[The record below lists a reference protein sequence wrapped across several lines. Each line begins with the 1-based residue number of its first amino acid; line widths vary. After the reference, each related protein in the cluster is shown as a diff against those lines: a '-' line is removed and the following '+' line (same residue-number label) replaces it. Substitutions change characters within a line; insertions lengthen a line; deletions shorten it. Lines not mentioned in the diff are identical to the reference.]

1 MGKELNVVK
10 WNHPNWS
17 NMNCYS
23 SKEISGEVGDI
34 IEDKWI
40 VVDGGKHAVKL
51 VNLTLVDIIEVNF
64 PLEHPYLEFDYIRD
78 NLTYRYHVN
87 HSEIKK
93 VLDKNSVK
101 KERIDVLKNIKRNV
115 ISRTHGNKILD
126 DINKKYSDNHIEY
139 IENIYKLAQAQIMAL
154 LLNQF
159 YDENYK
165 VSDVK
170 SFFKASMDND
180 KELKNYVYEIMKDY

>member
-10 WNHPNWS
+10 WSHPNWS
-17 NMNCYS
+17 NMDCYS

-51 VNLTLVDIIEVNF
+51 ANLTLADIIEVNF
-64 PLEHPYLEFDYIRD
+64 PLEHPYFEFDYIRD
-78 NLTYRYHVN
+78 NLTHRYHVN

-93 VLDKNSVK
+93 VLDEKSVNK
-101 KERIDVLKNIKRNV
+101 KRTDVLKNTKRSV

-126 DINKKYSDNHIEY
+126 DISKKYSDNHTEY
-139 IENIYKLAQAQIMAL
+139 VGSIYKLGQAQIMAL
-154 LLNQF
+154 LLNEF
-159 YDENYK
+159 YDENYE
-165 VSDVK
+165 VSYIK
-170 SFFKASMDND
+170 SFFKIYMDGD

>member
-10 WNHPNWS
+10 WSYFDWL
-17 NMNCYS
+17 NMDYYS
-23 SKEISGEVGDI
+23 IKEISGEVGDI

-40 VVDGGKHAVKL
+40 VIDGGKHAVKL
-51 VNLTLVDIIEVNF
+51 ANLTLVDIIEVNF

-78 NLTYRYHVN
+78 NLMYRYHVN

-93 VLDKNSVK
+93 VLNEKSVK
-101 KERIDVLKNIKRNV
+101 KERIDVLKNIKRSV
-115 ISRTHGNKILD
+115 ISRTHDNKILD
-126 DINKKYSDNHIEY
+126 DISKKYSDNHIEY
-139 IENIYKLAQAQIMAL
+139 IENIYKLGQAQIMAL

-165 VSDVK
+165 VSDIK
-170 SFFKASMDND
+170 SFFKAWMDND